1 MNTNQTAINQ
11 WTDITLESTQIS
23 QEMAIQIMVK
33 LQTFI

>member
-11 WTDITLESTQIS
+11 WADITLESTRIS
-23 QEMAIQIMVK
+23 QELAIQIMVK